1 MILKIAKWY
10 IDLRKVLFD
19 IQLYFAIKA
28 CKRRAKL
35 FNKTHLV
42 IPFNGRPRVFMKS
55 HLKDLIKRRALY
67 KKGVTIAQLEKMS
80 LYKS

>member
-1 MILKIAKWY
+1 MVLQIARWY
-10 IDLRKVLFD
+10 IDLKKLVFD
-19 IQLYFAIKA
+19 IQLYFAIKSA
-28 CKRRAKL
+28 KRRAKL

-67 KKGVTIAQLEKMS
+67 KKGVTIQQLEKMS
-80 LYKS
+80 LFKS